1 VTANHIE
8 LYGVSKA
15 FVTMGRRHTVF
26 RNLDLK
32 ISKGVNL
39 GVIGPNGAGKST
51 LLKLLAGAE
60 IPDSGSVQRHSRLSW
75 PVGFSGAFDRE
86 LSGIANAR
94 FCARIYNRD
103 ARDVTAF
110 TTDFS
115 GLGDFMSW
123 PIKVYSAGMRARFAF
138 ALSMAIDFECLLIDE
153 VLGVG
158 DADFRAKCT
167 AALDERR
174 RTSDIIL
181 VSHNLKDIIR
191 LCDRVMILGGARP
204 IISDDVVKTV
214 KRYNLA
220 LTGNLEESDA

>member
-1 VTANHIE
+1 MSANHIE

-32 ISKGVNL
+32 IEKGVNL

-51 LLKLLAGAE
+51 LLKMLAGAE
-60 IPDSGSVQRHSRLSW
+60 IPDSGVVRRYSRLSW
-75 PVGFSGAFDRE
+75 PVGFAGAFDRQ

-103 ARDVTAF
+103 PAEVTAF

-115 GLGDFMSW
+115 GLGDFMKW
-123 PIKVYSAGMRARFAF
+123 PVKVYSSGMRARFAF

-158 DADFRAKCT
+158 DADFQAKCAT
-167 AALDERR
+167 ALDERR

-191 LCDRVMILGGARP
+191 LCDRVVILGGEKP

-220 LTGNLEESDA
+220 LTGSLEEYGA